1 MTEQRSGSAK
11 TGMTTIGGQLIVSD
25 RLAQFRRIYRWFNL
39 TLVHQGVWPLLLLL
53 TSAPPLKPG
62 ELPWSWFLARAGAPL
77 AAILLALLYVRHQ
90 PQIDEGRYGI
100 TVSETEKRPALAMQ
114 VKVGILALTAMLI
127 VARLVTGPVEPAA
140 RLILFGVA
148 DVLAFQI
155 IHFEVVRRSFRDP
168 TQGIGLAVLLFGLSW
183 GLRDLLITA
192 LGPTEASPALALL
205 TGAILGVLFGMLSR
219 VLRSWPG
226 GFWTAAAAQLI
237 VVYLIIG
244 FVD

>member
-90 PQIDEGRYGI
+90 PQID
-100 TVSETEKRPALAMQ
+100 
-114 VKVGILALTAMLI
+114 
-127 VARLVTGPVEPAA
+127 
-140 RLILFGVA
+140 
-148 DVLAFQI
+148 
-155 IHFEVVRRSFRDP
+155 
-168 TQGIGLAVLLFGLSW
+168 
-183 GLRDLLITA
+183 
-192 LGPTEASPALALL
+192 
-205 TGAILGVLFGMLSR
+205 
-219 VLRSWPG
+219 
-226 GFWTAAAAQLI
+226 
-237 VVYLIIG
+237 
-244 FVD
+244 